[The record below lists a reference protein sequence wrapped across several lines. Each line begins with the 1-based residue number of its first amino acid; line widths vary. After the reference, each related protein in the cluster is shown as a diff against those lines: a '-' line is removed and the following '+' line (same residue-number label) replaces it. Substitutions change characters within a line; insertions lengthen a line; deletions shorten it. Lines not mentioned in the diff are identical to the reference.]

1 LQRYG
6 LWVVSLRNPA
16 AAYLA
21 PHYVSLEAVEMI
33 VKEGTYAQ
41 FEAWLEE
48 VCTSE
53 KPGSDIVAYNFGLF
67 EGENGYVTYLIGSTE
82 YDEEDP
88 DWACNGD
95 FVPKRKYFELS
106 GSADADWQEIQTIVE
121 AFVKQFISAPDCQ
134 ASFLSTAQAITVGF
148 DDGDLVKVN

>member
-1 LQRYG
+1 
-6 LWVVSLRNPA
+6 
-16 AAYLA
+16 
-21 PHYVSLEAVEMI
+21 MI
-33 VKEGTYAQ
+33 DKESTYAL

-48 VCTSE
+48 VCASE

-67 EGENGYVTYLIGSTE
+67 EGENGYMAYLIGSTE

-88 DWACNGD
+88 DRACNED
-95 FVPKRKYFELS
+95 FVPKRKYF
-106 GSADADWQEIQTIVE
+106 
-121 AFVKQFISAPDCQ
+121 SAPERQ